1 MNQRAVLA
9 VGGLILLGLILG
21 GCVQWMGQDALLSP
35 MSDAPAEDYIVVFNK
50 LPADLESTIA
60 SYGGTVRSVLEE
72 IDAVLVSGDADFAAA
87 IEGAKGFDALIPDV
101 YAEWLP
107 QIEAIEFSVEHIG
120 ADEGF
125 FGYQWDMLAIDAPGA
140 WDAGYTG
147 AGVRIAILDTGIDPL
162 HPDLAPNLNAALS
175 ASFVPYEPFIDDLD
189 GHGSNVA
196 GIAAAADNGY
206 GVIGVAPNAE
216 IIAIKVLDGS
226 GSGSF
231 GWLLEGILHAVAVD
245 ADIVNMSLGAYMS
258 HNGYVMTNA
267 GPVYVGASEIAE
279 FVNLVRK
286 TMNFAEKEGVLLVSS
301 AGNDARDGTGDAG
314 WMHVPSDLGG
324 CLVVSATGPIGW
336 AMDPGTDLDVFA
348 VYSDYGPQVDFA
360 APGGNFDPTVPNYW
374 WDFVLN
380 CTNGQWYSWY
390 AGTSQAA
397 PHVAGVAAL
406 ILEKNGNL
414 NPAQVKQQLR
424 HAADDLGKPGQD
436 PYYGHGRV
444 NAANAVD

>member
-147 AGVRIAILDTGIDPL
+147 AGVRIAILDTGKSIRCTL
-162 HPDLAPNLNAALS
+162 IS
-175 ASFVPYEPFIDDLD
+175 
-189 GHGSNVA
+189 
-196 GIAAAADNGY
+196 
-206 GVIGVAPNAE
+206 
-216 IIAIKVLDGS
+216 
-226 GSGSF
+226 
-231 GWLLEGILHAVAVD
+231 
-245 ADIVNMSLGAYMS
+245 
-258 HNGYVMTNA
+258 
-267 GPVYVGASEIAE
+267 
-279 FVNLVRK
+279 R
-286 TMNFAEKEGVLLVSS
+286 
-301 AGNDARDGTGDAG
+301 
-314 WMHVPSDLGG
+314 
-324 CLVVSATGPIGW
+324 PI
-336 AMDPGTDLDVFA
+336 
-348 VYSDYGPQVDFA
+348 
-360 APGGNFDPTVPNYW
+360 
-374 WDFVLN
+374 
-380 CTNGQWYSWY
+380 
-390 AGTSQAA
+390 
-397 PHVAGVAAL
+397 
-406 ILEKNGNL
+406 
-414 NPAQVKQQLR
+414 
-424 HAADDLGKPGQD
+424 
-436 PYYGHGRV
+436 
-444 NAANAVD
+444 